1 LKLFHRKSPTR
12 QAPPAGRRIRELELL
27 SAKLVRGGLA
37 GRYHAAFHG
46 QGIEFAQVREYQPG
60 DDVRTLDWNVT
71 ARSGVPHVKQFVEE
85 RNLSVLVMLDASSS
99 MRFGS
104 LMKSKSEVAMELLSI
119 FSFAA
124 LANGDRIGLILFDER
139 VRLYREPSRS
149 RTATLRMLRETVE
162 RYGSCGGRTNLA
174 QAAEFARR
182 VLRRRAVVV
191 VVSDFLEVDPYE
203 ALRPIASGHDV
214 VALQLVDPREERFP
228 QRGLVRLFDLE
239 TGLAKDV
246 DLAARRPPLE
256 SLRWRSS
263 TDRALRGLH
272 IDRLEISTA
281 SDYDQSLL
289 RFFNDRAA
297 RRYGRVGS

>member
-1 LKLFHRKSPTR
+1 
-12 QAPPAGRRIRELELL
+12 LL

-46 QGIEFAQVREYQPG
+46 QGIEFAQVREYQIG

-85 RNLSVLVMLDASSS
+85 RDLSVLVMLDASSS

-104 LMKSKSEVAMELLSI
+104 LSKTKGEVALELLSI

-124 LANGDRIGLILFDER
+124 LANGDRVGLILFDER

-149 RTATLRMLRETVE
+149 RTATLQMLREAVD
-162 RYGSCGGRTNLA
+162 RHASCQGKTNLGL
-174 QAAEFARR
+174 AAEFARK

-214 VALQLVDPREERFP
+214 VALHLVDPREERFP
-228 QRGLVRLFDLE
+228 TRGLVRLLDLE
-239 TGLAKDV
+239 SGRTTEV
-246 DLAARRPPLE
+246 DLAARRAPLE
-256 SLRWRSS
+256 SLKWRSS

-272 IDRLEISTA
+272 VDRLEIPTA
-281 SDYDQSLL
+281 SDYDQALL

-297 RRYGRVGS
+297 RRAGRIGS